1 MHAKK
6 FFFLSFPCCHR
17 NLYDGELAKSF
28 FKSIYYVVDDG
39 SNCVEEEEK
48 KNKQARLF
56 I

>member
-6 FFFLSFPCCHR
+6 FFISFPCCHR

-39 SNCVEEEEK
+39 GIVEEKER